1 MSTLFISHSS
11 KDNSTAKH
19 ICAKLFEAGHQSIF
33 LDFDPDVGIQAGVS
47 WERTLYTKLRSCRA
61 VIALCSDN
69 YIASQWCFAEVALAR
84 MEGKQVFVLQIDPWS
99 ATTHLPSILTEDQCI
114 DLSSDPEDGYRRLW
128 NGFRSK
134 GIVSAAAR
142 EWSPATSPYPG
153 LRAFQEE
160 DAPIFFGRDAE
171 ILEGCEL
178 LNRVRR
184 QGYPR
189 LVLVLGSSGSGKSS
203 LVRAG
208 LVPRLKKDSAEWFV
222 VPPFRPGPQPTEKL
236 AAALAQAFSEKG
248 EHLAWDVVQGWL
260 QSPRKEESDADEV
273 VEAGPGPAESIQAAR
288 ERLMQALD
296 AIESQL
302 SLPDDQVIHYL
313 RKLRE
318 YLSKPDPGTEGVVGS
333 AVTSPL
339 VSVLNRLQ
347 RIGSISEATVVL
359 VIDQF
364 EELLGHDADHPATR
378 FVELLRQVL
387 MDEHCPL
394 LIIGTMRSDFLGV
407 LQACSSLQGMGFSS
421 FSVGPMGREG
431 MRQIVEEPAVLGQI
445 QLESGLTDRLLND
458 TGTADALP
466 LLAFTLRMLWD
477 RHHDRHQ
484 FTISDYLAFGGL
496 QGALAQVADHAY
508 DDVLD
513 KESDADAR
521 QALAEDLRRAFLAM
535 ARPAIEGRGWA
546 RQPLDWEPLPHTMKV
561 ALAPFIDPHRLLIKQ
576 EGDSLEV
583 AHEALF
589 RSWERLR
596 AWLNES
602 GEALLLRHEIQGEA
616 IKWRDAGTA
625 EEQDPYL
632 FRGGRLARALELRR
646 SGLLTLE
653 DSALAF
659 LEASDRADQA
669 RKAAELALQHKQAED
684 EARLRT
690 SEERAG
696 ILQEAVVEGER
707 ERGKLVRQGRR
718 IFLSLTSLAALIG
731 LVTAFALRALS
742 RAQLATALEQASV
755 TRMNSY
761 QDDQLTA
768 LTGAMS
774 DAFRLR
780 GAVGDIRQIAG
791 YPSIAPLTAL
801 WIILAGSWEQQRVSA
816 HRNGLD
822 AIAMAA
828 DGRIASVGHDDRLAL
843 WQADGRLML
852 TVPILSPQAVLFG
865 EEGRSLVV
873 ATADG
878 AILLVPLGNGV
889 RRQWSAHPGV
899 GINAMA
905 PGPQPGSLATAG
917 GDGLVAVWS
926 REGRQLARWRA
937 APQADGVM
945 GIAVDRR
952 HGRVATVGERGGAVR
967 IWSST
972 GQAITTL
979 IPPGSAGETTSL
991 RVAFDPAGRLIT
1003 TDSTGGVL
1011 LWTLNASARD
1021 ATAQQLSTA
1030 KIPIRSLAVMADGR
1044 VLAGDAV
1051 GRIHVWNGEG
1061 KLLVTLKGHQGTVT
1075 SLAAEPGGQRFVSG
1089 DDVGGWRQW
1098 RQPPRAVESLVVGQT
1113 AVNSLRFHPSKPEL
1127 ALALGDG
1134 SVQIRSAQ
1142 GRLHQAWSTRKG
1154 GHLSS
1159 LDILPGG
1166 EELVVAGSTGRVR
1179 LWTWGGEEGQL
1190 KRAETASVTAVR
1202 VTRKPDGKILAGSG
1216 DGSLWIWSL
1225 RGEGRKR
1232 LEAHPGGTH
1241 ALAVHPSGERFA
1253 STGQDGRVRIWSEAG
1268 DAVGGADL
1276 SKQPLAA
1283 LGYSPDGKRLAAA
1296 GHEGR
1301 LFLLDQRG
1309 GVQRSFPTYQTRI
1322 TALAFAP
1329 GQELIASAGSDGSLK
1344 LWDYS
1349 GRPVFVADE
1358 NLGHTLYGLDFD
1370 PVGANLAAA
1379 GEDGRLIRV
1388 RISSLNG
1395 LLRRG
1400 CSWLADTLQ
1409 RDETL
1414 LELKNACRDMH
1425 AAKQG

>member
-1 MSTLFISHSS
+1 MSILFISHSS
-11 KDNSTAKH
+11 KDSSAARH
-19 ICAKLFEAGHQSIF
+19 FCARLIAEGHQSIF
-33 LDFDPDVGIQAGVS
+33 LDLDPEVGIQAGVS

-69 YIASQWCFAEVALAR
+69 YIASQWCFAEIALAR

-99 ATTHLPSILTEDQCI
+99 DTTQLPSILAEDQFI
-114 DLSSDPEDGYRRLW
+114 DLRSDPEDGYRRLW
-128 NGFRSK
+128 NGFRRK
-134 GIVSAAAR
+134 GIVSAASR
-142 EWSPATSPYPG
+142 EWGPATSPYPG
-153 LRAFQEE
+153 LRAFQEV

-208 LVPRLKKDSAEWFV
+208 LVPRLKKDSMEWFA

-248 EHLAWDVVQGWL
+248 DNLSWEVIHGWL
-260 QSPRKEESDADEV
+260 QLPRAAESDAGQV
-273 VEAGPGPAESIQAAR
+273 VEAGMGSAESIQVAR

-296 AIESQL
+296 TIESQL
-302 SLPDDQVIHYL
+302 TVPDDQVIHYL
-313 RKLRE
+313 RKLRQ
-318 YLSKPDPGTEGVVGS
+318 YLSEPDPGAQGAMGS
-333 AVTSPL
+333 AGTSTL
-339 VSVLNRLQ
+339 ASVVSQLR
-347 RIGSISEATVVL
+347 RIGPNNEATVVL
-359 VIDQF
+359 VVDQF
-364 EELLGHDADHPATR
+364 EELLGHAADHPASR
-378 FVELLRQVL
+378 FLALLRQVL
-387 MDEHCPL
+387 TDEKCPL

-407 LQACSSLQGMGFSS
+407 LQACSALQGIGFRS

-445 QLESGLTDRLLND
+445 QLEPGLTDRLLND

-484 FTISDYLAFGGL
+484 LTISDYLAFGGL
-496 QGALAQVADHAY
+496 QGAVAQVADHVY
-508 DDVLD
+508 EDVLD
-513 KESDADAR
+513 KETDVGAR

-535 ARPAIEGRGWA
+535 ARPAMEGRGWA
-546 RQPLDWEPLPHTMKV
+546 RQPLAWEPLPNTMKV
-561 ALAPFIDPHRLLIKQ
+561 ALGPFIDPHRLLIKQ

-589 RSWERLR
+589 RSWERLKG
-596 AWLNES
+596 WLNQS
-602 GEALLLRHEIQGEA
+602 GEALHLLHEIQGEA
-616 IKWRDAGTA
+616 IKWRDAGTP

-659 LEASDRADQA
+659 LEASDRADHA
-669 RKAAELALQHKQAED
+669 RKAAELALQRRQAEE

-755 TRMNSY
+755 TRMNNY

-768 LTGAMS
+768 LTGALS

-780 GAVGDIRQIAG
+780 GAVSDIRKIAD

-801 WIILAGSWEQQRVSA
+801 WIILAGSWEQQRVTA
-816 HRNGLD
+816 HRNGVD

-843 WQADGRLML
+843 WEADGRQSL
-852 TVPILSPQAVLFG
+852 TVPIPSPQAVLFG

-873 ATADG
+873 ATSDG
-878 AILLVPLGNGV
+878 DIHLVPLGNGV

-917 GDGLVAVWS
+917 GDGLVTVWS
-926 REGRQLARWRA
+926 PKGRQLARWRA

-952 HGRVATVGERGGAVR
+952 HARVATVGERGGAVR
-967 IWSST
+967 IWSTT
-972 GQAITTL
+972 GQALTTL
-979 IPPGSAGETTSL
+979 IPPGSGGETTSL
-991 RVAFDPAGRLIT
+991 RVAFDAAGRLIT

-1011 LWTLNASARD
+1011 RWTLNASASD
-1021 ATAQQLSTA
+1021 ATSQQLSA
-1030 KIPIRSLAVMADGR
+1030 ASIPIRSLAVMADGR

-1051 GRIHVWNGEG
+1051 GRIHVWNAEG

-1098 RQPPRAVESLVVGQT
+1098 RQPQRAAESLVVGQT

-1127 ALALGDG
+1127 ALAMDDG
-1134 SVQIRSAQ
+1134 TVQIRTTQ
-1142 GRLHQAWSTRKG
+1142 GRFLQTWSTRKG
-1154 GHLSS
+1154 GHVSS
-1159 LDILPGG
+1159 VDILPGG
-1166 EELVVAGSTGRVR
+1166 HEMVVAGSSGRVR
-1179 LWTWGGEEGQL
+1179 LWSWRGEEGQL
-1190 KRAETASVTAVR
+1190 KQADTASVTAVR
-1202 VTRKPDGKILAGSG
+1202 VTPKAEGKILAGSG
-1216 DGSLWIWSL
+1216 DGTLWIWPV
-1225 RGEGRKR
+1225 RGEGRRR
-1232 LEAHPGGTH
+1232 LEAHQGGTH
-1241 ALAVHPSGERFA
+1241 ALAAHPSGERFA

-1283 LGYSPDGKRLAAA
+1283 LAFSPDAQRLAAG

-1301 LFLLDQRG
+1301 LFLLDERG
-1309 GVQRSFPTYQTRI
+1309 GVQRSFPSYQARI

-1329 GQELIASAGSDGSLK
+1329 GQDLIASAGSDGSLK

-1349 GRPVFVADE
+1349 GRPVFVAGDV
-1358 NLGHTLYGLDFD
+1358 LGHTLYGLDFD
-1370 PVGANLAAA
+1370 PGGSNLAAA
-1379 GEDGRLIRV
+1379 GDDGRLIHL
-1388 RISSLNG
+1388 RISNLNG

-1409 RDETL
+1409 RDGTL
-1414 LELKNACRDMH
+1414 KELRDACRNMPV
-1425 AAKQG
+1425 AK

>member
-1 MSTLFISHSS
+1 MSTLFVSHSS

-19 ICAKLFEAGHQSIF
+19 ICAKLLEEGHQSIF

-47 WERTLYTKLRSCRA
+47 WERTLYTKLRSCKA

-69 YIASQWCFAEVALAR
+69 YIASQWCFAEIALAR

-99 ATTHLPSILTEDQCI
+99 DTTHLPSILTEDQFI
-114 DLSSDPEDGYRRLW
+114 DLRSDPEAGYRRLW
-128 NGFRSK
+128 NGFRNK
-134 GIVSAAAR
+134 GIVGAAAR

-208 LVPRLKKDSAEWFV
+208 LVPRLKQDSLEWFV
-222 VPPFRPGPQPTEKL
+222 VPPLRPGPQPTEKL
-236 AAALAQAFSEKG
+236 AAALAQAFSDKG
-248 EHLAWDVVQGWL
+248 EHLSWEVIHGWL
-260 QSPRKEESDADEV
+260 QSPRLEESAADEV
-273 VEAGPGPAESIQAAR
+273 VETGPGPAESIEAAR
-288 ERLMQALD
+288 ERLLQALD
-296 AIESQL
+296 AIELQL
-302 SLPDDQVIHYL
+302 TIPDDQVIHYL

-318 YLSKPDPGTEGVVGS
+318 YLSEPDPGAEGAVGS
-333 AVTSPL
+333 AGTSSLASVVT
-339 VSVLNRLQ
+339 RLRQ
-347 RIGSISEATVVL
+347 IGSDNEATVVL
-359 VIDQF
+359 VVDQF
-364 EELLGHDADHPATR
+364 EELLGHAADHPATR
-378 FVELLRQVL
+378 FVALLRQVL
-387 MDEHCPL
+387 TDEHCPL

-407 LQACSSLQGMGFSS
+407 LQACSSLQGIGFRS
-421 FSVGPMGREG
+421 FSVGPMVREG

-458 TGTADALP
+458 TGSADALP

-484 FTISDYLAFGGL
+484 FTINDYLAFGGL
-496 QGALAQVADHAY
+496 QGAVAQVADHVY
-508 DDVLD
+508 EDVLH
-513 KESDADAR
+513 KETDADAR

-546 RQPLDWEPLPHTMKV
+546 RQPLDWEPLPNAMKA

-576 EGDSLEV
+576 EGDRLEV

-596 AWLNES
+596 GWLNES
-602 GEALLLRHEIQGEA
+602 GEALYLLHEIQGEA
-616 IKWRDAGTA
+616 LKWRDAGTA
-625 EEQDPYL
+625 AEQDPYL

-659 LEASDRADQA
+659 LDASDRAELA
-669 RKAAELALQHKQAED
+669 RKVAELALQHKQAED

-690 SEERAG
+690 TEERAG
-696 ILQEAVVEGER
+696 ILQEAVAEGER
-707 ERGKLVRQGRR
+707 ERRTLVRRGKR
-718 IFLSLTSLAALIG
+718 IFLALTSLAALIW
-731 LVTAFALRALS
+731 LVTAWALS

-755 TRMNSY
+755 TRMNNY

-780 GAVGDIRQIAG
+780 GAVSDIRQIAG
-791 YPSIAPLTAL
+791 YPSIAPLKAL
-801 WIILAGSWEQQRVSA
+801 WTILAGSWEQQRVSA

-843 WQADGRLML
+843 WEADGRLKL
-852 TVPILSPQAVLFG
+852 TVPIPSPQAVLFG
-865 EEGRSLVV
+865 DEGRSLVV

-878 AILLVPLGNGV
+878 DILLVPLGNGV
-889 RRQWSAHPGV
+889 RRQWTAHPGV

-926 REGRQLARWRA
+926 PDGRQLARWRA

-979 IPPGSAGETTSL
+979 IPPGSGGETTSL

-1011 LWTLNASARD
+1011 LWTLNASASD
-1021 ATAQQLSTA
+1021 ATSQQLSTA

-1051 GRIHVWNGEG
+1051 GRIHVWSAEG
-1061 KLLVTLKGHQGTVT
+1061 KLLATLKGHQGTVT
-1075 SLAAEPGGQRFVSG
+1075 SLASEPGGQRFVSG

-1098 RQPPRAVESLVVGQT
+1098 RQPPRAVESLLVGQT
-1113 AVNSLRFHPSKPEL
+1113 AVNSLRFHPSRPEL
-1127 ALALGDG
+1127 ALAIGDG
-1134 SVQIRSAQ
+1134 TVQIRTTQ
-1142 GRLHQAWSTRKG
+1142 GRLLQVWSARMS

-1159 LDILPGG
+1159 VDILPGG

-1179 LWTWGGEEGQL
+1179 LWSWRGVEGQL
-1190 KRAETASVTAVR
+1190 KRADTASVTAVR
-1202 VTRKPDGKILAGSG
+1202 VTPRPEGKILAGSG
-1216 DGSLWIWSL
+1216 DGTLWIWPV

-1232 LEAHPGGTH
+1232 LEAHQGGTH

-1268 DAVGGADL
+1268 DAVGGANL

-1301 LFLLDQRG
+1301 LFLLDERG

-1349 GRPVFVADE
+1349 GRPVFVAE
-1358 NLGHTLYGLDFD
+1358 EILGHTLYGLDFD
-1370 PVGANLAAA
+1370 PLGANLAAA
-1379 GEDGRLIRV
+1379 GDDGRLIYL
-1388 RISSLNG
+1388 RISNLNA

-1409 RDETL
+1409 RDGTL
-1414 LELKNACRDMH
+1414 RELKDACQDMPTT
-1425 AAKQG
+1425 K